1 MTEDLGP
8 ILDGVGPRLREL
20 RTRRG
25 LRLAD
30 VSEQTDVSVSILSRL
45 EAGLRKPT
53 LDILLALSRL
63 YRVPLD
69 DLVGAPATGDPRIHP
84 KPIRRHGRI
93 FLPLS
98 QHAGGVQA
106 FKVIFP
112 PSEPDAVITQ
122 GTHDGYEWFYVLSGS
137 VRLALGN
144 EITVFAA
151 GEAAEFGTSTPHGLA
166 SAARQPAEIIA
177 LFSPAGERIHIRDA

>member
-1 MTEDLGP
+1 MADDLGKV
-8 ILDGVGPRLREL
+8 LDSVGPRLREL

-30 VSEQTDVSVSILSRL
+30 VSKQTDVSVSILSRL
-45 EAGLRKPT
+45 EAGLRRPS

-98 QHAGGVQA
+98 HHAGGVQA

-112 PSEPDAVITQ
+112 PSEPDAAISQ
-122 GTHDGYEWFYVLSGS
+122 GTHDGYEWFYVISGS
-137 VRLALGN
+137 LRLALGN
-144 EITVFAA
+144 QITVFSA

-166 SAARQPAEIIA
+166 SATREPAEIIA
-177 LFSPAGERIHIRDA
+177 LFSPSGERIHIRDA